1 MQTEH
6 DPPYRPPLADS
17 GRGGNPVLRLRR
29 GACRHRVYCGILH
42 ECLPARASMIDIHH
56 VTYTGALWI
65 ERAKLRPVAYGNQ
78 RRSTFVSRTTR
89 KITDL
94 AGYAADDPGGST
106 SKTRRASGCAREAQM
121 QIADAWE
128 EWWRGLGHVARC
140 NRDKARTRE
149 AFEAGYAA
157 GRLTRQRAADD
168 AAATARG
175 TCPGAP
181 RHETWRAT
189 RAAREST

>member
-1 MQTEH
+1 
-6 DPPYRPPLADS
+6 
-17 GRGGNPVLRLRR
+17 
-29 GACRHRVYCGILH
+29 
-42 ECLPARASMIDIHH
+42 
-56 VTYTGALWI
+56 
-65 ERAKLRPVAYGNQ
+65 
-78 RRSTFVSRTTR
+78 
-89 KITDL
+89 
-94 AGYAADDPGGST
+94 
-106 SKTRRASGCAREAQM
+106 M

-175 TCPGAP
+175 TCPGAQ